1 MVPAK
6 TMRALPQH
14 IEPMLARIGRPFDS
28 PAHLFEI
35 KWDGVRAITYVEGGV
50 HRMHGR
56 RRRDL
61 AERYPELAFL
71 AELPSGCVLDGEL
84 VVLQADGRPDFR
96 AVLARENGRAADA
109 VAMAARHPVVYVV
122 FDLLYASGE
131 SLLAQPLTER
141 RARLEALVARC
152 RDPRLVLSA
161 GVLGAGLEL
170 FAAARARGLEG
181 IVAKRLEAPYCPGER
196 TDAWQKVKPVQQ
208 IHCLVLGYEPA
219 GGDDFKSL
227 IVAADVR
234 GELRCVGKVGSGI
247 GAAERAE
254 LRRRMSGAR
263 VGRPLVDPGMPGC
276 WIAPGIYCTVSF
288 LEWTANGRLRAP
300 VFVGLVPEGGP

>member
-1 MVPAK
+1 MA
-6 TMRALPQH
+6 MRPLPEH

-35 KWDGVRAITYVEGGV
+35 KWDGVRAIAYVEGGE

-61 AERYPELAFL
+61 AGRYPELAFL
-71 AELPSGCVLDGEL
+71 GALPSGCVLDGEL
-84 VVLQADGRPDFR
+84 VVLQPDGRPDFR

-109 VAMAARHPVVYVV
+109 PSLAARLPVVYVV
-122 FDLLYASGE
+122 FDLLYARGE
-131 SLLAQPLTER
+131 SLLAQPLVAR
-141 RARLEALVARC
+141 RARLEELVASC
-152 RDPRLVLSA
+152 RNPRLVLSA
-161 GVLGAGLEL
+161 GVVGDGLQL

-181 IVAKRLEAPYCPGER
+181 IVAKRLEAPYLPGER
-196 TDAWQKVKPVQQ
+196 TDAWQKIKLVQQ

-227 IVAADVR
+227 ILATDVA
-234 GELRCVGKVGSGI
+234 GEIRCVGKVGSGI

-254 LRRRMSGAR
+254 LRRRMAAAR
-263 VGRPLVDPGMPGC
+263 ADRPLVDPGMAGC
-276 WIAPGIYCTVSF
+276 WVAPGIYCTVSF
-288 LEWTANGRLRAP
+288 LEWTPGGALRAP
-300 VFVGLVPEGGP
+300 VFVGLVPEGAA